1 MTRPRSV
8 RALLAGVATLAASAG
23 LALGAT
29 GTAQAA
35 TPLPTHVFAPYF
47 EAYNGD
53 SPAALAQASGAKY
66 LTMAFLQADTKG
78 SCTPYWNGATG
89 TPVDASVFGS
99 DFATIRSRGGDVI
112 PSLGGYAADNG
123 GTEIADSCT
132 NVDSVAA
139 AYEKIITTY
148 DVSRLD
154 MDVEDNSLTNTA
166 GIDRRNQAIK
176 KVQDWAAA
184 NGRSVQFSYTLP
196 TTTSGLADS
205 GLAVLRSAKNA
216 GARIDVVNIMTFD
229 YYDGA
234 AHHMATDTQ
243 TAASGL
249 HDQLAALYPNMSDSQ
264 LWNSIG
270 VTEMPGIDDYG
281 AAETFTTADA
291 TSVYDWAVAKG
302 INTLSF
308 WALQRDNG
316 GCPGTG
322 GSDSCSGIAQDTW
335 YFSHTFAP
343 FTGGTTTPPA
353 NDFNVSLSPTTASVD
368 PGGSATATVKT
379 SVTSGSA
386 QSVNLA
392 VSGAPSGVT
401 ASLSPASVTAGGT
414 STLSVRTSSS
424 TAPGTYTLTVTGT
437 AGSVSHSSSLT
448 LTVNGSGGGTTAL
461 ANADFE
467 TGSLAPWTCDSGAT
481 VVASPVHG
489 GSHALKTAPSA
500 SQTGQCAQTLTL
512 KPDTSYTLSGWVQ
525 GPYAYLGVSGGA
537 TASTW
542 ASPSSWSKLTVPFTT
557 GSSGTVTVYVH
568 GWYGQGA
575 VYADDLS
582 VA

>member
-1 MTRPRSV
+1 MTRPRPV
-8 RALLAGVATLAASAG
+8 RALLAGLATLAASAG
-23 LALGAT
+23 LALGT
-29 GTAQAA
+29 GGTAHAA

-53 SPAALAQASGAKY
+53 SPAALSQASGAKY

-78 SCTPYWNGATG
+78 SCTPYWNGNTG
-89 TPVDASVFGS
+89 TPVNASVFGA
-99 DFATIRSRGGDVI
+99 DFTTIRSRGGDVI

-196 TTTSGLADS
+196 TTTTGLADS
-205 GLAVLRSAKNA
+205 GLAVLRSAKSA
-216 GARIDVVNIMTFD
+216 GAKVDVVNIMTFD

-234 AHHMATDTQ
+234 THHMATDTE

-249 HDQLAALYPNMSDSQ
+249 HDQLAGLYPNLPDSQ
-264 LWNSIG
+264 LWNMVG
-270 VTEMPGIDDYG
+270 VTEMPGVDDYG
-281 AAETFTTADA
+281 PAETFTTADA
-291 TSVYDWAVAKG
+291 PTVYDWAVAKG

-316 GCPGTG
+316 GCPGSG
-322 GSDSCSGIAQDTW
+322 ASDTCSGIAQDTW

-353 NDFNVSLSPTTASVD
+353 NDFSVSVSPATASVD
-368 PGGSATATVKT
+368 PGGTATTTVKT

-386 QSVNLA
+386 QTVGLT

-401 ASLSPASVTAGGT
+401 ASLSPSSVTAGG
-414 STLSVRTSSS
+414 SATLTVKTGSG
-424 TAPGTYTLTVTGT
+424 TAPGAYALTVTGT
-437 AGSVSHSSSLT
+437 AGSTRHSSTLT
-448 LTVNGSGGGTTAL
+448 LTVKGSGGTAVL
-461 ANADFE
+461 GNGDFE

-481 VVASPVHG
+481 VVSSPVHG

-512 KPDTSYTLSGWVQ
+512 KPNTSYTLRGWVQ

-537 TASTW
+537 SASTW
-542 ASPSSWSKLTVPFTT
+542 ASSSSWSQLTVPFTT
-557 GSSGTVTVYVH
+557 GASGTVTVYVH

-575 VYADDLS
+575 VYADDLTLS
-582 VA
+582 